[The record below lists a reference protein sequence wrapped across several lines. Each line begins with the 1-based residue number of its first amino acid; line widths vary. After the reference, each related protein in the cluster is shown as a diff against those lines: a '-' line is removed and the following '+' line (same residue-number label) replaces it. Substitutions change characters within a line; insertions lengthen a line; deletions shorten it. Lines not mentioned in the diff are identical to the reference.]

1 MVSDTVTIAAFAV
14 AGTAV
19 GAVIGLFAEPVRA
32 RFELKSHQRQL
43 RRELYGELRIKFQR
57 VLGMYITYTEAC
69 DSNDLV
75 YLESTNKLEIPGTIS
90 FDGEATTQANY
101 YQLTSEEFTLL
112 ALSYLHLRWAV
123 NHTNKFGNEK
133 LGIRGAR
140 EALKELENRIQSAAC
155 LINRAFE
162 ENARFLEKMDGGV
175 LLNDWRE
182 LRSKVI
188 EKPGLKKLRIQEH
201 LKDCQEVEE
210 QPEDEEAATEEE
222 QPDDE

>member
-1 MVSDTVTIAAFAV
+1 
-14 AGTAV
+14 
-19 GAVIGLFAEPVRA
+19 
-32 RFELKSHQRQL
+32 
-43 RRELYGELRIKFQR
+43 
-57 VLGMYITYTEAC
+57 MYITYTEAC